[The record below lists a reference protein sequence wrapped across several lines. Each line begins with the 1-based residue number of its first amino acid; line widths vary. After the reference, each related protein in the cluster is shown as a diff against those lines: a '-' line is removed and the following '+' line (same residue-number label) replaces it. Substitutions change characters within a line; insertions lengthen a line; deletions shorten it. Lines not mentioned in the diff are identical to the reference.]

1 MSSLPTCAPPIIGQR
16 KLIRKASLKT
26 RPGII
31 MEDGF
36 DAPPT
41 PRSAVEIPSMTQPA
55 PETQDL
61 DEETIAAALSRM
73 GLLAAGERPR
83 CQPLTGGVSSDI
95 WLIDV
100 PGRRLCLK
108 RALPRLKVAQIW
120 EAPVRRNHY
129 EWNWFRVAGRI
140 CPDAVPPLV
149 GQDAAAGLFVMA
161 YLDPALFPV
170 WKDQLRDGNADL
182 AVAEAVASRL
192 VMIHNATAGDPQ
204 IARLF
209 GSDEDFNA
217 IRLEPYLLATAQ
229 VHPDLAAPLKWLA
242 QETAGMKL
250 ALVHGDVS
258 PKNILIGRR
267 GPVFLDAECAW
278 YGDPAFDLAFCLNHL
293 LLKCL
298 LNRLAI
304 TRFLAFYDRFAET
317 YLQAARWELR
327 EETEARSARCTGRG
341 GGHHWR
347 DRGGADR
354 AGRGRPGDDRPGAD
368 RARRHTAEAPA

>member
-1 MSSLPTCAPPIIGQR
+1 
-16 KLIRKASLKT
+16 
-26 RPGII
+26 
-31 MEDGF
+31 
-36 DAPPT
+36 
-41 PRSAVEIPSMTQPA
+41 MTQPA

-61 DEETIAAALSRM
+61 DEEAIAAALSRM
-73 GLLAAGERPR
+73 GLLAAGELPR
-83 CQPLTGGVSSDI
+83 CQPLPGGVSSDI

-140 CPDAVPPLV
+140 CPDAVPPMV
-149 GQDAAAGLFVMA
+149 GQDAFAGLFVMG
-161 YLDPALFPV
+161 YLDPTLFPV

-182 AVAEAVASRL
+182 AIAEAVASRL
-192 VMIHNATAGDPQ
+192 VLIHNATAGDDQ

-298 LNRLAI
+298 LNRRAI
-304 TRFLAFYDRFAET
+304 TRFLACYDRFAEV
-317 YLQAARWELR
+317 YLQAARWEPR
-327 EETEARSARCTGRG
+327 EDTEARAAQLLPALMLGRVDGKSPVEYITEEADKVRVRKVARFLLTERAERLDTV
-341 GGHHWR
+341 R
-347 DRGGADR
+347 DTWA
-354 AGRGRPGDDRPGAD
+354 
-368 RARRHTAEAPA
+368 AEL

>member
-1 MSSLPTCAPPIIGQR
+1 
-16 KLIRKASLKT
+16 
-26 RPGII
+26 
-31 MEDGF
+31 
-36 DAPPT
+36 
-41 PRSAVEIPSMTQPA
+41 MTQPA

-61 DEETIAAALSRM
+61 DEEAIAAALSRM

-83 CQPLTGGVSSDI
+83 CQPLPGGVSSDI

-140 CPDAVPPLV
+140 CPDAVPPMV
-149 GQDAAAGLFVMA
+149 GQDAFAGLFVMG
-161 YLDPALFPV
+161 YLDPTLFPV

-182 AVAEAVASRL
+182 AIAEAVASRL
-192 VMIHNATAGDPQ
+192 VLIHNATAGDDQ

-298 LNRLAI
+298 LNRRAI
-304 TRFLAFYDRFAET
+304 TRFLACYDRFAEV
-317 YLQAARWELR
+317 YLQAARWEPR
-327 EETEARSARCTGRG
+327 EDTEARAAQLLPALMLGRVDGKSPVEYITEEADKERVRKVARFLLT
-341 GGHHWR
+341 
-347 DRGGADR
+347 DR
-354 AGRGRPGDDRPGAD
+354 AERLDTVRDVWA
-368 RARRHTAEAPA
+368 AEL

>member
-1 MSSLPTCAPPIIGQR
+1 
-16 KLIRKASLKT
+16 
-26 RPGII
+26 
-31 MEDGF
+31 
-36 DAPPT
+36 
-41 PRSAVEIPSMTQPA
+41 MTQPA
-55 PETQDL
+55 PATQDL
-61 DEETIAAALSRM
+61 DEEAIAAALSRM

-95 WLIDV
+95 WVIDV

-108 RALPRLKVAQIW
+108 RALPRLKVEQVW

-140 CPDAVPPLV
+140 CPDAVPPMV

-161 YLDPALFPV
+161 YLDPTLFPV

-182 AVAEAVASRL
+182 VIAEAVASRL
-192 VMIHNATAGDPQ
+192 VLIHNATAGDDQ

-217 IRLEPYLLATAQ
+217 IRLEPYLLATAR

-298 LNRLAI
+298 LNRRAI
-304 TRFLAFYDRFAET
+304 TRFLACYDRFAEV
-317 YLQAARWELR
+317 YLQAARWEPR
-327 EETEARSARCTGRG
+327 EDTEARAAQLLPALMLGRVDGKSPVEYITEEADKERVRKVARFLLTERAERLDTV
-341 GGHHWR
+341 R
-347 DRGGADR
+347 DTWA
-354 AGRGRPGDDRPGAD
+354 
-368 RARRHTAEAPA
+368 AEL